1 MRTRTF
7 TLPAIALLAGG
18 ALALAAPLAASAHVT
33 VAPDDVDPGD
43 YALVTVKVPNES
55 ATAGTSQVAMTLPSD
70 TPFTSVRFVPVPG
83 WTVEL
88 QRETLDEPVTVG
100 ENEVTEAVTRV
111 VWTAE
116 PGAEIADGQLQTFE
130 LSLGP
135 VPDTGTVLLPTDQT
149 YTDGEVVSWSDADP
163 DAEHPAPALYVNDE
177 PTGGHHG
184 AASGD
189 DAHDD
194 GTDDGTDVVE
204 TDATASSSDAA
215 SVDVLARVLGILGL
229 VVGAVG
235 VVVALLARRSAA

>member
-7 TLPAIALLAGG
+7 TLPALALLAGG
-18 ALALAAPLAASAHVT
+18 ALAVAAPLAASAHVT

-100 ENEVTEAVTRV
+100 ENEITEAVTRV
-111 VWTAE
+111 VWTAA
-116 PGAEIADGQLQTFE
+116 PGSEIADGQLQTFQ

-149 YTDGEVVSWSDADP
+149 YTDGEVVSWSEEDP

-177 PTGGHHG
+177 PAGGHHG
-184 AASGD
+184 AAAD
-189 DAHDD
+189 DH
-194 GTDDGTDVVE
+194 G
-204 TDATASSSDAA
+204 SDAA
-215 SVDVLARVLGILGL
+215 EPETDSAAQTTDAAPVDVLARVLGVLGL

-235 VVVALLARRSAA
+235 VVIALLSRRRAA